1 MSWRLRRWRRWKK
14 IRRAPSPLCLF
25 LNAAQSPSAS
35 FICTIFSKPGSDPSV
50 KRISSNVR
58 VKAKKIQ
65 LLLLDVDGVLTDG
78 RIIIDERG
86 VETKQ
91 FHVRDGQGIALL
103 LRSGIDVGF
112 ITSRSSR
119 SVRRRAQ
126 ELGVRLVRQAVK
138 NKLQTYNEIKRA
150 RRFEDAQIAY
160 MGDDL
165 VDLPVLRQA
174 GLSICV
180 ADSWPEL
187 ISRVDMVTAALGGR
201 GAVREVADFLLKAQ
215 GKWSSVTKLF
225 T

>member
-1 MSWRLRRWRRWKK
+1 VKPISLRV
-14 IRRAPSPLCLF
+14 RA
-25 LNAAQSPSAS
+25 
-35 FICTIFSKPGSDPSV
+35 
-50 KRISSNVR
+50 
-58 VKAKKIQ
+58 KAKKIQ

-78 RIIIDERG
+78 RIIIDDRG

-91 FHVRDGQGIALL
+91 FHVRDGQGISLL
-103 LRSGIDVGF
+103 LRAGIDVGF
-112 ITSRSSR
+112 ITARSSR

-138 NKLQTYNEIKRA
+138 NKLQTYNEIKRS
-150 RRFEDAQIAY
+150 RRFGDAQIAY

-187 ISRVDMVTAALGGR
+187 ISRIDMVTAALGGQ

>member
-1 MSWRLRRWRRWKK
+1 L
-14 IRRAPSPLCLF
+14 
-25 LNAAQSPSAS
+25 
-35 FICTIFSKPGSDPSV
+35 SV
-50 KRISSNVR
+50 KPISPRVR
-58 VKAKKIQ
+58 AKAKKIQ

-78 RIIIDERG
+78 RIIIDDRG

-103 LRSGIDVGF
+103 LRAGIDVGF
-112 ITSRSSR
+112 ITARSSR

-150 RRFEDAQIAY
+150 CRFEDAQIAY

-174 GLSICV
+174 GLSVCV

-187 ISRVDMVTAALGGR
+187 ISRTDMVTAALGGR

-215 GKWSSVTKLF
+215 DKWSSLTKLF

>member
-1 MSWRLRRWRRWKK
+1 M
-14 IRRAPSPLCLF
+14 
-25 LNAAQSPSAS
+25 
-35 FICTIFSKPGSDPSV
+35 SV
-50 KRISSNVR
+50 KPISPRVR
-58 VKAKKIQ
+58 AKAKKIQ

-78 RIIIDERG
+78 RIIIDDRG

-91 FHVRDGQGIALL
+91 FHVRDGQGISLL
-103 LRSGIDVGF
+103 LRAGIDVGF
-112 ITSRSSR
+112 ITARSSR

-138 NKLQTYNEIKRA
+138 NKLQTYNEIKRS
-150 RRFEDAQIAY
+150 RRFGDAQIAY

-187 ISRVDMVTAALGGR
+187 ISRIDMVTAALGGQ

>member
-1 MSWRLRRWRRWKK
+1 VKPISLRV
-14 IRRAPSPLCLF
+14 RA
-25 LNAAQSPSAS
+25 
-35 FICTIFSKPGSDPSV
+35 
-50 KRISSNVR
+50 
-58 VKAKKIQ
+58 KAKKIQ

-78 RIIIDERG
+78 RIIIDDRG

-91 FHVRDGQGIALL
+91 FHVRDGQGISLL
-103 LRSGIDVGF
+103 LRAGIDVGF
-112 ITSRSSR
+112 ITARSSR
-119 SVRRRAQ
+119 SVRCRAQ

-138 NKLQTYNEIKRA
+138 NKLQTYNEIKRS

-187 ISRVDMVTAALGGR
+187 ISRIDMVTAALGGQ

-215 GKWSSVTKLF
+215 GKWFSVTKLF

>member
-1 MSWRLRRWRRWKK
+1 LPVKPISLRV
-14 IRRAPSPLCLF
+14 RA
-25 LNAAQSPSAS
+25 
-35 FICTIFSKPGSDPSV
+35 
-50 KRISSNVR
+50 
-58 VKAKKIQ
+58 KAKKIQ

-78 RIIIDERG
+78 RIIIDDRG

-91 FHVRDGQGIALL
+91 FHVRDGQGISLL
-103 LRSGIDVGF
+103 LRAGIDVGF
-112 ITSRSSR
+112 ITARSSR

-138 NKLQTYNEIKRA
+138 NKLQTYNEIKRS

-187 ISRVDMVTAALGGR
+187 ISRIDMVTAALGGQ